1 MHKYEKKILDK
12 IYKDD
17 VYYMRYKLKNDKN
30 MAETYM
36 EIG

>member
-17 VYYMRYKLKNDKN
+17 VCYMRYKLKNDKN
-30 MAETYM
+30 RERRYM
-36 EIG
+36 V